1 MIILSHF
8 PGELMCRKQVLFW
21 QIITE
26 APFNA
31 QTKKKH
37 TPRTKMKE
45 LDTLAA
51 HLVISHEAAH
61 SPSVSQEWKC
71 TKLFH

>member
-1 MIILSHF
+1 MIILAHF
-8 PGELMCRKQVLFW
+8 PGELMFRKQVLFG
-21 QIITE
+21 QIITQ

-31 QTKKKH
+31 QTKKH
-37 TPRTKMKE
+37 TPRTKRKE

-71 TKLFH
+71 AKIFH